1 MILSLILVGLLS
13 SFALG
18 PASFSIIRKMLQE
31 RKFPW
36 AEISGF
42 LMGDVIYIAMSLV
55 LLQSPFM
62 QNSRLKVALTLLTSG
77 TLLAFSLHMLWKRQ
91 KNTNTASVEASSQNG
106 FWGSLLLTLG
116 NFHLVLIYTGLFAG
130 LLHGNLL
137 QVVGGA
143 GLYTLSFAGGFI
155 LLLNVLKNFQETL
168 QKMLRQIEVFVSVG
182 FIFFSF
188 YLSWGTL

>member
-1 MILSLILVGLLS
+1 MMLSLILVGLLS

-31 RKFPW
+31 KNFPW

-91 KNTNTASVEASSQNG
+91 KNATASAEASSQNG

-130 LLHGNLL
+130 LLHGNML

-143 GLYTLSFAGGFI
+143 SLYTLSFAGGFI
-155 LLLNVLKNFQETL
+155 LLLNILKNFQDTL
-168 QKMLRQIEVFVSVG
+168 QKILRQIEVFVSVG